1 MAVSRATSYRLDPV
15 IKGRLE
21 ERAARERTSE
31 RHCWNSLS
39 WRRSTPATTRVRR
52 MAAARDDLLA
62 S

>member
-31 RHCWNSLS
+31 RSLLEQFINDE
-39 WRRSTPATTRVRR
+39 AAERVRR